1 VRSNLVSAGP
11 SKLTVGACWAAWEA
25 DGSASSGSAF
35 LQCVASWIEGTA
47 AQLLRDH
54 WRTGTQRPS
63 STELHERL
71 RHHLALVA
79 HDGQAT
85 YLQALDLARHAVL
98 EEIRRA
104 QAETA

>member
-1 VRSNLVSAGP
+1 MSAGP

-25 DGSASSGSAF
+25 GGSASSGSEF
-35 LQCVASWIEGTA
+35 LRHVASWIEGTA

-54 WRTGTQRPS
+54 WRAGTPRPS
-63 STELHERL
+63 SADLQERL

-85 YLQALDLARHAVL
+85 YLQALDLARQAVL
-98 EEIRRA
+98 EEICRA

>member
-1 VRSNLVSAGP
+1 
-11 SKLTVGACWAAWEA
+11 
-25 DGSASSGSAF
+25 
-35 LQCVASWIEGTA
+35 
-47 AQLLRDH
+47 
-54 WRTGTQRPS
+54 
-63 STELHERL
+63 L